1 MPLPLRSS
9 AAYSKTCQRSD
20 VRHVSCAAANST
32 LFEMPTRL
40 YALHVF
46 PSGWPATG
54 LLLLRVMTGAMLAT
68 HYALRLGSAS
78 PETPAVVACDAVLV
92 VNGVSL
98 TAGFLTPLS
107 SLITAAGYL
116 WILWSRND
124 VGVSVLIGVQAA
136 FFGVVNA
143 TALAMLGP
151 GALSIDSARF
161 GRREIVISPD

>member
-1 MPLPLRSS
+1 
-9 AAYSKTCQRSD
+9 
-20 VRHVSCAAANST
+20 
-32 LFEMPTRL
+32 
-40 YALHVF
+40 
-46 PSGWPATG
+46 
-54 LLLLRVMTGAMLAT
+54 MTGAMLAT
-68 HYALRLGSAS
+68 HYALRLGSAA

-124 VGVSVLIGVQAA
+124 VGVYVLIGVQAA